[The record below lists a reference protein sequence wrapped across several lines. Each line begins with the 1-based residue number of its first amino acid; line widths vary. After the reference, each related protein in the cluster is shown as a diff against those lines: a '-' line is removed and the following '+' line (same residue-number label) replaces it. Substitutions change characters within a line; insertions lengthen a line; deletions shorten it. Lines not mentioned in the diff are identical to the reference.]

1 MLGAIVGV
9 GLVLGLG
16 YALSGGGPR
25 RRSPRSPRS
34 RVRDTAPTVRDVCTL
49 TTRQLADGRFPEADL
64 ARWVRCEGRT
74 MDDVARAARQLR
86 ATGQDDGATYI
97 EGLWNVE
104 GTGDVFVNRTAGA
117 APAAEAEDPI
127 STRMPARDYAAAR
140 RMVGALTAALRR
152 RENYK
157 RVLAL
162 FQAAAGITPTGR
174 YDGLTANAIRYFGGQ
189 PPKPWHHGGS
199 NAAFEP
205 VEGEA

>member
-9 GLVLGLG
+9 GLVLGLT
-16 YALSGGGPR
+16 YALTGNGGSR
-25 RRSPRSPRS
+25 RRSPRS
-34 RVRDTAPTVRDVCTL
+34 RVRDTAPNVRDVCTL

-64 ARWVRCEGRT
+64 ARWVRCDGRT

-86 ATGQDDGATYI
+86 ATGQNDGATYI

-104 GTGDVFVNRTAGA
+104 GQGDVFVNRVAGA
-117 APAAEAEDPI
+117 APAPEAEAPI
-127 STRMPARDYAAAR
+127 STRMPPRDYAAAR
-140 RMVGALTAALRR
+140 RMVGALTSALRR

-174 YDGLTANAIRYFGGQ
+174 YDVLTANAIRYFGGQ

-199 NAAFEP
+199 DAAFEP